1 MEGILNIECIW
12 RLPGFKQL
20 PERLGVTFAYGM
32 VYGCHRVRPREQL
45 PEEGRIGSPGG

>member
-1 MEGILNIECIW
+1 MKSIFAIECIW

-20 PERLGVTFAYGM
+20 PERLGVTVECGM

-45 PEEGRIGSPGG
+45 FGASA